1 MGRAGLRMLAA
12 ACAAVCATG
21 CSIEEKVPL
30 ADGGADAPPPDA
42 PPDERAPETTITA
55 APGAFSRVGASTFR
69 FSSDDAAARFECSID
84 GDSPVACQSPYTR
97 TLGDGAHAFAVRAI
111 DPAGNRD
118 RTPAEHAWSID
129 TVAPDTMISSA
140 PPPADNSASARFDFH
155 SNEQSTTFECS
166 LDSSA
171 YAACTSGAVFGPV
184 GDGAHAFAVRA
195 RDRAGNVDSS
205 PAIHAW
211 LVDTSPPD
219 TLLLSGPSGPT
230 PSTTA
235 AFTFVSPDAGAGALF
250 QCALDGA
257 AFTACTSPHELVEL
271 SAGAHELAVRAR
283 DAAGNLDPTPA
294 TRAWTVEPPP
304 AARGEPRGARASL

>member
-1 MGRAGLRMLAA
+1 MRRAGLRLLAA
-12 ACAAVCATG
+12 ACAVGCSAG
-21 CSIEEKVPL
+21 CSIEKKVPL

-42 PPDERAPETTITA
+42 PPDDRAPETTITA
-55 APGAFSRVGASTFR
+55 APVAFSRVGASTFR

-84 GDSPVACQSPYTR
+84 GDTPVACQSPHTR
-97 TLGDGAHAFAVRAI
+97 ALADGGHTFAVRAI

-129 TVAPDTMISSA
+129 TVAPDTMILAA
-140 PPPADNSASARFDFH
+140 PPPADSSATARFDFH

-171 YAACTSGAVFGPV
+171 YAACASGAMFGPV

-211 LVDTSPPD
+211 LVDTSTPD
-219 TLLLSGPSGPT
+219 TLLLSGPSGST
-230 PSTTA
+230 SSTTA
-235 AFTFVSPDAGAGALF
+235 TFTFLSPDAGAGATF

-257 AFTACTSPHELVEL
+257 AFTACTSPFT
-271 SAGAHELAVRAR
+271 AAALAEGDHAFAVQAR

-294 TRAWTVEPPP
+294 TGAWTIEPGPP
-304 AARGEPRGARASL
+304 DAALGRR